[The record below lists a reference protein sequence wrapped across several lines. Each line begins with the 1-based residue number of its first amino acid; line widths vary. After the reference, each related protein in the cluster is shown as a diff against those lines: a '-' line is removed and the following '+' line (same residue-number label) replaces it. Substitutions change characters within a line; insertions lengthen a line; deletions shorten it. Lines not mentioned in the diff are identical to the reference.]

1 MYVAKNTLRGESV
14 FCPPW
19 AGKKRGSERSPLL
32 RYPNGILSVW
42 ITQENNLSVF
52 SDRLFFILYPESSKR
67 PTGRKL
73 EDTVMERFDM
83 RYVRGHVEVFDW
95 RGEFCFSADS
105 MAEAMEE
112 LREQSAA

>member
-1 MYVAKNTLRGESV
+1 MNFIRQKEKHAHAVNSV
-14 FCPPW
+14 S
-19 AGKKRGSERSPLL
+19 GLL
-32 RYPNGILSVW
+32 
-42 ITQENNLSVF
+42 
-52 SDRLFFILYPESSKR
+52 DRHSFILYPESSKR
-67 PTGRKL
+67 PAGRKL
-73 EDTVMERFDM
+73 EDTVMERFDV